1 MPLSSLN
8 KELQILRVATIE
20 AIESCDSA
28 SLRREL
34 GEVLVN
40 TMSLEVL
47 TQRST
52 SVDAADRKMI
62 SEIGTFIDVSR
73 AWIEKLNNKIK

>member
-1 MPLSSLN
+1 MSLSLSMLN
-8 KELQILRVATIE
+8 KELQALRIE
-20 AIESCDSA
+20 AIQAIEDCESA

-52 SVDAADRKMI
+52 GVGAGDRKMI
-62 SEIGTFIDVSR
+62 AEVGHFIDVSK
-73 AWIEKLNNKIK
+73 AWIADLNG

>member
-1 MPLSSLN
+1 MSLSTLN
-8 KELQILRVATIE
+8 NELQALRVLVIQ
-20 AIESCDSA
+20 AIEECDSA
-28 SLRREL
+28 VQRREL

-52 SVDAADRKMI
+52 GVDAADRKMI
-62 SEIGTFIDVSR
+62 SEIGSFIDVSR
-73 AWIEKLNNKIK
+73 AWIADLNGK